1 MIERPTEDVD
11 LFTANQD
18 VTAFGDA
25 VNLVIDQLRHSGF
38 EVEQVRRAP
47 QFARLQ
53 VATGDGLQ
61 VDVDLGVDWR
71 ENEPV
76 ALELGAVL
84 SLADAV
90 GSKVGA
96 LYSRGEP
103 RDYLD
108 VDSIRASGRFTDS
121 QLIDMVAERD
131 AGFEVDMFAH
141 QLAGVRR
148 ITPADVRPYS
158 VDADQL
164 EAIKTR
170 CTQWAENLRDL
181 H

>member
-1 MIERPTEDVD
+1 MPLAARSAYGIAE
-11 LFTANQD
+11 ANRA
-18 VTAFGDA
+18 TTSM
-25 VNLVIDQLRHSGF
+25 LLPSG
-38 EVEQVRRAP
+38 P
-47 QFARLQ
+47 
-53 VATGDGLQ
+53 
-61 VDVDLGVDWR
+61 
-71 ENEPV
+71 
-76 ALELGAVL
+76 
-84 SLADAV
+84 LADSPTA
-90 GSKVGA
+90 
-96 LYSRGEP
+96 
-103 RDYLD
+103 
-108 VDSIRASGRFTDS
+108 

-141 QLAGVRR
+141 QRAGVRC